1 MDFTNISDLENCE
14 NNSFVDIIGI
24 ATDVGDV
31 QNLTARF
38 EHFYLSVEFEHARQI
53 FCIILFLTAT
63 EVVVVVVVVEHVS
76 KHLKL
81 EDTEIGGGGGV
92 RH

>member
-38 EHFYLSVEFEHARQI
+38 EHFFVFLSNKFANLV
-53 FCIILFLTAT
+53 
-63 EVVVVVVVVEHVS
+63 
-76 KHLKL
+76 KY
-81 EDTEIGGGGGV
+81 
-92 RH
+92 